1 MNIRCLLAVSLGV
14 LISATLGWS
23 ADFPWEVKLPF
34 EEATIHYQLSGMEQG
49 EEVLYIKEY
58 GRKQASYH
66 TASTTMMGM
75 TTKNETVEITTPD
88 WVATYNLVEHTAS
101 KTTNPNKLY
110 QREYN
115 KLSLSEKKNFKKNA
129 TSLTAGM
136 SAQMGGEVTQ
146 TKTRF
151 MDYDCDVFTVK
162 GLSTSY
168 VLEGT
173 NIPLKT
179 EVTMMGMKS
188 TVVAI
193 KVDTPSPVPDS
204 VFDAPAGLT
213 AEYDPQAESMLEGSV
228 QQVVS
233 SFKDSDGGAK
243 THQQTGMG
251 SMMTPRMEAMQADGV
266 GADEQAE
273 MMRRMQ
279 EAMQQMQNMQ

>member
-1 MNIRCLLAVSLGV
+1 MNMRCLLGVSLGV
-14 LISATLGWS
+14 LMSAALGWS

-34 EEATIHYQLSGMEQG
+34 KEATIHYQLSGMEQG

-58 GRKQASYH
+58 GRMQASYH
-66 TASTTMMGM
+66 TTSTSMMGV
-75 TTKNETVEITTPD
+75 TTKSQSVKITTPD
-88 WVATYNLVEHTAS
+88 WVSTYDLVDQAAS

-129 TSLTAGM
+129 TSLAAGM
-136 SAQMGGEVTQ
+136 SAQMAGEVTQ

-179 EVTMMGMKS
+179 ETSMMGMKT

-193 KVDTPSPVPDS
+193 KVDTSTPVPDS
-204 VFDAPAGLT
+204 VFDVPPGLT
-213 AEYDPQAESMLEGSV
+213 AEYAPQAEAMLEGSV
-228 QQVVS
+228 QQVVN
-233 SFKDSDGGAK
+233 SFKGADAGAK
-243 THQQTGMG
+243 MQQQVGMG
-251 SMMTPRMEAMQADGV
+251 AMMTPRMEAMQADGV
-266 GADEQAE
+266 NADEQAE